1 MSGLTAI
8 CRFHLPCVTTTFS
21 STQPASSLTQHG
33 QHRTLH
39 QHLPH
44 SSKPWLPSHHI
55 VLPQEALN
63 SSLFSLPPHCSG
75 LPLLPEPLWLDL
87 ASLLLHFS
95 PAMLKTFSTVWTDFL
110 HSYLPSSPFLF
121 YPPTHTCKREQKS
134 LFFFL
139 FSKSHFSIAI

>member
-75 LPLLPEPLWLDL
+75 LPLLPEPPCDWTWRPCFSTSPLPCWRHFQQCELIFFILTFL
-87 ASLLLHFS
+87 ALHFS
-95 PAMLKTFSTVWTDFL
+95 STL
-110 HSYLPSSPFLF
+110 Q
-121 YPPTHTCKREQKS
+121 PTLANVNRKAY
-134 LFFFL
+134 FFFYFL
-139 FSKSHFSIAI
+139 SLISP